1 MVASMYSGKPDVMET
16 TPTATRQ
23 YTRLTTLLGF
33 IAMILIWGSF
43 PVAVKIG
50 VQHAPPLLFSG
61 VRFLLAFLIMAVVAW
76 TQREQL
82 WLTRKQHLQILFM
95 SLLMVGIPSSIFFA
109 ATPYA
114 PVGVLTLMWATT
126 PIYTALFNLR
136 GVGEVRGWRLMVSLM
151 IGFIGILTVLLGHIP
166 FWPGTTDSAF
176 AFASSGSALT
186 AELAV
191 LASAVIYGFGIGLA
205 KRSSPEVSTTV
216 LTAWQVFY
224 SGAFILAM
232 SLIFEHGYLLQPTW
246 TTFTALLY
254 LVVFCSCISF
264 FLTFWLIRRIG
275 AIRTAYADFIIP
287 GVTLIL
293 SYLLLGESLTP
304 TKVGGFVLVMVGC
317 ALIGN

>member
-1 MVASMYSGKPDVMET
+1 MVASTYSGKPDAMET
-16 TPTATRQ
+16 TPTTTQQ
-23 YTRLTTLLGF
+23 YTRLATLLGF
-33 IAMILIWGSF
+33 LAMVLIWGSF

-76 TQREQL
+76 IQREQL
-82 WLTRKQHLQILFM
+82 WLTRKQHIQILCM

-126 PIYTALFNLR
+126 PIYTALFNMR
-136 GVGEVRGWRLMVSLM
+136 GVGEVRGWRLLVSLV
-151 IGFIGILTVLLGHIP
+151 IGFIGILIVLLGHIP
-166 FWPGTTDSAF
+166 FWPGTADTG
-176 AFASSGSALT
+176 FASSGSALI

-232 SLIFEHGYLLQPTW
+232 SLIFEHGYRLQPTW
-246 TTFTALLY
+246 TTLTALLY

-287 GVTLIL
+287 GVTLVL
-293 SYLLLGESLTP
+293 SYFLLGESLTP
-304 TKVGGFVLVMVGC
+304 AKIGGFVLVMVGC